1 MQLRVLSAA
10 PALADE
16 TDEQVDDLIR
26 ICCGE
31 ENKQKAQCTKT
42 SIIQEDFRKNKEKLG
57 KR

>member
-10 PALADE
+10 PAFADE

-31 ENKQKAQCTKT
+31 ENKQ
-42 SIIQEDFRKNKEKLG
+42 RKLHILQKS
-57 KR
+57 